1 MTTIDG
7 IVAGIRSGM
16 SVYIPMIAFGNRQ
29 KIRAQ
34 PKTTAYD
41 SFIIRFISDM
51 TLSSLPAPM
60 ILLTKVLHV
69 EEKAAS
75 IIHNRPDIARTIFD
89 IARGRSPRCS
99 IYRKNISHVNMD
111 TTCWIIVH
119 EHTGSIDLISFQS
132 NLAGLSKAYFWR
144 SQFNL
149 V

>member
-51 TLSSLPAPM
+51 TLSSLPAPIM
-60 ILLTKVLHV
+60 LLTSVLQV
-69 EEKAAS
+69 DEKAAS
-75 IIHNRPDIARTIFD
+75 IIHNSPDIPRTMLE
-89 IARGRSPRCS
+89 IASDRSPRCS
-99 IYRKNISHVNMD
+99 I
-111 TTCWIIVH
+111 
-119 EHTGSIDLISFQS
+119 
-132 NLAGLSKAYFWR
+132 
-144 SQFNL
+144 
-149 V
+149 